1 MLLLLSLTC
10 LFGRMAGE
18 RERERERER
27 VKDLGGDIKV
37 THNFSRR

>member
-18 RERERERER
+18 RERER
-27 VKDLGGDIKV
+27 VNDLGGDIKV

>member
-10 LFGRMAGE
+10 LFGRMAG
-18 RERERERER
+18 ERERERER